1 MTQNLYRSA
10 KGKFVDMD
18 KLAAQNELT
27 PAISNVKINARGD
40 ELGPNGQIIRKRE
53 DVVNNIPSTNTLAQS
68 HRPTQSIQPRTQSEP
83 RVKQQYVSPPVPSP
97 APTIIP
103 TSNALVKTDDAQHAL
118 KDNSSDKSHKGKS

>member
-53 DVVNNIPSTNTLAQS
+53 DVISDVPVTNTLVQS
-68 HRPTQSIQPRTQSEP
+68 HRPVQPTVPSEP
-83 RVKQQYVSPPVPSP
+83 RVKPQYVSPPVQAP

-103 TSNALVKTDDAQHAL
+103 SSNALVKTDDAQNAL
-118 KDNSSDKSHKGKS
+118 KENSSDKSHKGKL